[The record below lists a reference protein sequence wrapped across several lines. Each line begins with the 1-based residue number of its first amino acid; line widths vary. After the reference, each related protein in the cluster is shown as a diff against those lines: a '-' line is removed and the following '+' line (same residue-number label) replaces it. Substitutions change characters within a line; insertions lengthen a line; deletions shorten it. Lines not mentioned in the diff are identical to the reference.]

1 MAADSSKTLL
11 QLLGAYDNLSEPEPV
26 ANRPETIV
34 GLALSFLVRMLPR
47 RLFLPPRGGCSRSR
61 VLARLWANTD
71 FCSDVRQVVTWI
83 CVSLRIYTRYF
94 VIYAPWWDDL
104 FVVLVLVSAPSL
116 PCRLFLSLSLPLS
129 LSLSLSPPSSP
140 S

>member
-1 MAADSSKTLL
+1 MAAEPSKTLL

-26 ANRPETIV
+26 SNRPETIV
-34 GLALSFLVRMLPR
+34 GLALSFLVRTLLR
-47 RLFLPPRGGCSRSR
+47 RLFLPPWGSSRIR
-61 VLARLWANTD
+61 VLARLWAYTE
-71 FCSDVRQVVTWI
+71 FYSDARQIVTWI

-116 PCRLFLSLSLPLS
+116 PRR
-129 LSLSLSPPSSP
+129 LSPPPFP